1 MGASM
6 KMIALAFQIL
16 ALLLAPLIAQTPG
29 ATVQVTATAPA
40 VGNGAP
46 VALIQYA

>member
-1 MGASM
+1 MRSFS
-6 KMIALAFQIL
+6 LL
-16 ALLLAPLIAQTPG
+16 ALLTAPLMAQTP
-29 ATVQVTATAPA
+29 ATVQVTATSPA

>member
-1 MGASM
+1 MRSFS
-6 KMIALAFQIL
+6 LL
-16 ALLLAPLIAQTPG
+16 ALLTAPLMAQTP

-46 VALIQYA
+46 MSLIQYA